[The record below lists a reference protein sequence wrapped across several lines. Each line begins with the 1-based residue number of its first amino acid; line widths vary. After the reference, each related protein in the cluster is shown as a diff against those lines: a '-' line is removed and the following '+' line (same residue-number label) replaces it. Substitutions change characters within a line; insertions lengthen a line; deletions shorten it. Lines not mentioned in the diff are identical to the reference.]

1 MAESNKKK
9 LIIVD
14 DEINLLQTLQ
24 FIFEDNGFEVTM
36 ANSGIEA
43 VEMIKKNNYDL
54 ALLDINM
61 PEMDGLETFRKIKE
75 MSPGTAVIMMTGSKD
90 NIQIRKSL
98 EEGAY
103 TGGYK
108 PFAVNKLLEL
118 IGNALKGTVVLIVD
132 DRSDDRL
139 ILKNLMEL

>member
-43 VEMIKKNNYDL
+43 VEMIKKSGQQGVPVI
-54 ALLDINM
+54 DIGGKIIVGFDKNA
-61 PEMDGLETFRKIKE
+61 IKE
-75 MSPGTAVIMMTGSKD
+75 
-90 NIQIRKSL
+90 
-98 EEGAY
+98 
-103 TGGYK
+103 
-108 PFAVNKLLEL
+108 
-118 IGNALKGTVVLIVD
+118 ALGL
-132 DRSDDRL
+132 
-139 ILKNLMEL
+139 N